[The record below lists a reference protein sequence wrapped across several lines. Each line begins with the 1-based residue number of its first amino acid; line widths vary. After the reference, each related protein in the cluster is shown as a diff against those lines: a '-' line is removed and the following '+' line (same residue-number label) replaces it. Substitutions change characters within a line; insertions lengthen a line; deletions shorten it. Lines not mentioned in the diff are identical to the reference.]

1 LLPSHHFDKAAA
13 STAGVSFI
21 LRLYPAEAGWYH
33 CTTSIK
39 DKGIMAGHSK
49 WANIKHKKAAQ
60 DAKRGKIFTRLIK
73 EITVAARMGGG
84 DPNSNPRLRL
94 AVDKAYEQNMP
105 KDNVERAIKRGSG
118 DLEGVNYEEVRYEG
132 YGIAGAAVLVDC
144 MTDNRVRTVA
154 DVRHAFTKYGGNL
167 GTDGSVAFLFRHCGQ
182 LLFPP
187 GTDENR
193 LMEAALEA
201 GADDIVTNNDK
212 SIEVITAPYEF
223 VEIRTA
229 LDKAGFKA
237 ELGEVTM
244 KPASETPL
252 SGDEAVKMQK
262 LLDALENI
270 DDVQEVYTTAVIDE

>member
-1 LLPSHHFDKAAA
+1 
-13 STAGVSFI
+13 
-21 LRLYPAEAGWYH
+21 
-33 CTTSIK
+33 
-39 DKGIMAGHSK
+39 MAGHSK

-132 YGIAGAAVLVDC
+132 YGISGAAVLVDC

-167 GTDGSVAFLFRHCGQ
+167 GTDGSVAFLFKHCGQ

-187 GTDENR
+187 GTDENK

-201 GADDIVTNNDK
+201 GAEDIVTNNDK

-244 KPASETPL
+244 KPASETAL
-252 SGDEAVKMQK
+252 TGDEAAKMQK